1 MPTITVTETASELLT
16 LTVLNEGP
24 LKSSTQSDPGNQ
36 TAAPPAKIKTMRLEN
51 PQKPL
56 KTPRLPD
63 LDPYLRLQR
72 PVCYPSGSVEGGNAL
87 PVSGLLSVF

>member
-1 MPTITVTETASELLT
+1 MT

-63 LDPYLRLQR
+63 LDPYLVT
-72 PVCYPSGSVEGGNAL
+72 PA
-87 PVSGLLSVF
+87 SGLDLEVTETLWAN